1 MVLFKNECSF
11 SSVDNHMWWEHSNTL
26 QKIELYAL
34 SGNGDAKPR
43 VLALMPLVLALNA
56 SAHYKPSG
64 KTFQV
69 VASRL
74 VGNVNVG
81 SPFHGKVII

>member
-1 MVLFKNECSF
+1 MMVLFKNECSF
-11 SSVDNHMWWEHSNTL
+11 SSGDNYMWWEHSNTL
-26 QKIELYAL
+26 QKIELYAN
-34 SGNGDAKPR
+34 SGNGDAKTSGASP
-43 VLALMPLVLALNA
+43 NA
-56 SAHYKPSG
+56 NPHYKPSG
-64 KTFQV
+64 ENFQV